1 MRWLSSV
8 VLAGRLAVTQQF
20 ASTNG
25 ATIWQGNLRDGS
37 LLGYGASST
46 TQASKVMSGS
56 FDGGGT
62 SQALLFGNWSDLL
75 IGLFGAME
83 FVVDPYSKK
92 AKNIVEVATFQM
104 GDVLPRH
111 GQSFA
116 KGVNIPSA

>member
-1 MRWLSSV
+1 
-8 VLAGRLAVTQQF
+8 
-20 ASTNG
+20 
-25 ATIWQGNLRDGS
+25 
-37 LLGYGASST
+37 
-46 TQASKVMSGS
+46 MSGS